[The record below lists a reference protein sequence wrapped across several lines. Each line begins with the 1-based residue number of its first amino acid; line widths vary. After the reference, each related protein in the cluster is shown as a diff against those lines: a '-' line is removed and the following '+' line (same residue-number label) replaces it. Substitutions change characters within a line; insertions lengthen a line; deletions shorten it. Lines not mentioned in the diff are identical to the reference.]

1 MLDFFL
7 WVLFVL
13 GIASIVGMLIDSAK
27 KRRAEPVKGWEEAF
41 ADSRARGLN
50 TDAYT
55 FQIAWAYAQ
64 QHFESMETTCPPLPK
79 PTHAPRID

>member
-1 MLDFFL
+1 MLEFFI
-7 WVLFVL
+7 WVIFVL
-13 GIASIVGMLIDSAK
+13 GAASLIGLIIDGF
-27 KRRAEPVKGWEEAF
+27 RQPEPEVINDWQDAF

-64 QHFESMETTCPPLPK
+64 QHFESMETTC
-79 PTHAPRID
+79 